1 MNYFQM
7 LSEWKELKSN
17 LETMKGREMQLRKL
31 LFEGA
36 FPAPK
41 EGVNRV
47 TLVDG
52 TVVKGTYKLN
62 RKIDPEKWGGLA
74 SKLDQQTLSN
84 ITKVKTELV
93 VGAFNKLP
101 EETKKVVE
109 GALIIK
115 PGAPELEVIDAD

>member
-1 MNYFQM
+1 MEYLQM
-7 LSEWKELKSN
+7 LAEWKSLKSN
-17 LETMKGREMQLRKL
+17 LETMKEREMQLRKL

-36 FPAPK
+36 FPIPK
-41 EGVNRV
+41 EGVNKV

-52 TVVKGTYKLN
+52 SVVKGTYKLN

-101 EETKKVVE
+101 EETKKIVE

>member
-1 MNYFQM
+1 MEYLQM
-7 LSEWKELKSN
+7 LAEWKALKSN
-17 LETMKGREMQLRKL
+17 LETMKEREMQLRKL

-36 FPAPK
+36 FPTPK
-41 EGVNRV
+41 EGVNKV

-93 VGAFNKLP
+93 VGAFNKLA